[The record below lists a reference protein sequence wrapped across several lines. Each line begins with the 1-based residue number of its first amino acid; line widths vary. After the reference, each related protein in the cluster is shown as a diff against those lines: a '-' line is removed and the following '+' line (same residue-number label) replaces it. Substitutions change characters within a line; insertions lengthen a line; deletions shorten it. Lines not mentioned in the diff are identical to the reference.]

1 MLGPTKLC
9 RENVTYIFSA
19 MQQAWES
26 MNTDRHYSL
35 KDTKSPYCEDG
46 IQTKRQGSHSS
57 PGDLEAGN
65 ILNNQK
71 RTNICLLQ
79 FTGSINNW

>member
-9 RENVTYIFSA
+9 RETVTYIFSA
-19 MQQAWES
+19 MQQAWKS

-46 IQTKRQGSHSS
+46 IQTNRQGSHSS
-57 PGDLEAGN
+57 PGDLEAGQTYACYN
-65 ILNNQK
+65 LP
-71 RTNICLLQ
+71 
-79 FTGSINNW
+79 GV